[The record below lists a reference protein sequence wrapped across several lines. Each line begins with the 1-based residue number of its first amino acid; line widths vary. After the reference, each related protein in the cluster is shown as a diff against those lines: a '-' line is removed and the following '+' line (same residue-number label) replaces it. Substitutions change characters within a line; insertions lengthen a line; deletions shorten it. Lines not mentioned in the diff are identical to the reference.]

1 MGLNFPITLSQGT
14 VVGRASLGTGNAE
27 EIPFAQLATSLGV
40 GSTYLMAGSIA
51 GTNTITGTTTGAPVL
66 AANQVVFFLPL
77 NTNTGAT
84 TFNRDGTGAK
94 AVLLE
99 GAACVGGELIA
110 NIPAAL
116 FYDGTSYHVLT
127 NSSAPSLVSVQNGA
141 YTKLAS
147 VAGTNTITA
156 NVSPPT
162 TAYANGQVFSLIP
175 ANTNTG
181 ATTVNVNGLGA
192 KNLFELIANAPGDD
206 VTLKKADNH
215 WAEIKSGKVTY
226 RIVGMPDRD
235 FPKVP
240 DHREASYATVESAV
254 LREMIERTL
263 FSVCNDETRF
273 HLNGV
278 YFESD
283 GSKSR
288 MVSTDG
294 HRLSKVERTIANG
307 PKLSAG
313 IIIPKK
319 GLLEIRRVL
328 DAGPQCKIAIKTPHL
343 FLVQDDIAIAVK
355 LIDAQFPPYEQVIPK
370 DHKRVITID
379 RMRFIDALKRA
390 QLMSSETRGVKV
402 AATKDGVTITSD
414 NPDLGEVREELEAE
428 YNGDAIAIGFNP
440 KYVVELL
447 GQMSSDQ
454 ITIALGGEL
463 DPGLIRPLTGD
474 DYLGVVMPMRI

>member
-1 MGLNFPITLSQGT
+1 MEFRIAKTEFLRGLRLAQGIADRKST
-14 VVGRASLGTGNAE
+14 M
-27 EIPFAQLATSLGV
+27 PMLA
-40 GSTYLMAGSIA
+40 
-51 GTNTITGTTTGAPVL
+51 N
-66 AANQVVFFLPL
+66 
-77 NTNTGAT
+77 
-84 TFNRDGTGAK
+84 
-94 AVLLE
+94 VLLRTQ
-99 GAACVGGELIA
+99 GKNQLLVAATDL
-110 NIPAAL
+110 
-116 FYDGTSYHVLT
+116 
-127 NSSAPSLVSVQNGA
+127 
-141 YTKLAS
+141 
-147 VAGTNTITA
+147 
-156 NVSPPT
+156 NVSL
-162 TAYANGQVFSLIP
+162 TAELKSNNASDGGL
-175 ANTNTG
+175 T
-181 ATTVNVNGLGA
+181 LGA
-192 KNLFELIANAPGDD
+192 KNLYERIANAPGDEIA
-206 VTLKKADNH
+206 LKKADNH

-263 FSVCNDETRF
+263 FSVSNDETRF

-278 YFESD
+278 FFESD

-313 IIIPKK
+313 VIIPKK
-319 GLLEIRRVL
+319 GLLELKKVL
-328 DAGPQCKIAIKTPHL
+328 EQGPNAKLAVKTPHV
-343 FLVQDDIAIAVK
+343 FLVQDDIALAVK

-370 DHKRVITID
+370 DHQKIITVD
-379 RMRFIDALKRA
+379 RMRLIDALRRA
-390 QLMSSETRGVKV
+390 QLMTSETRGVKV
-402 AATKDGVTITSD
+402 AATREGVTITSD

-428 YNGDAIAIGFNP
+428 YNGEPIAIGFNP

-447 GQMSSDQ
+447 TQMSSDQ
-454 ITIALGGEL
+454 VTVALGGEL

>member
-1 MGLNFPITLSQGT
+1 MEIRIAKNEFLRGLRLAQGIADRKST
-14 VVGRASLGTGNAE
+14 M
-27 EIPFAQLATSLGV
+27 PMLA
-40 GSTYLMAGSIA
+40 
-51 GTNTITGTTTGAPVL
+51 N
-66 AANQVVFFLPL
+66 
-77 NTNTGAT
+77 
-84 TFNRDGTGAK
+84 
-94 AVLLE
+94 VLLRTQ
-99 GAACVGGELIA
+99 GKNQLLVAATDL
-110 NIPAAL
+110 
-116 FYDGTSYHVLT
+116 
-127 NSSAPSLVSVQNGA
+127 
-141 YTKLAS
+141 
-147 VAGTNTITA
+147 
-156 NVSPPT
+156 NVSL
-162 TAYANGQVFSLIP
+162 TAELKCTAVAEGGI
-175 ANTNTG
+175 T
-181 ATTVNVNGLGA
+181 LGA
-192 KNLFELIANAPGDD
+192 KNLYELIANAPGDE

-215 WAEIKSGKVTY
+215 WAEIKSGKVVY

-240 DHREASYATVESAV
+240 DHREATYATVESVV
-254 LREMIERTL
+254 LKEMIERTL

-307 PKLSAG
+307 PKLTAG

-319 GLLEIRRVL
+319 GLMEIRRVL
-328 DAGPQCKIAIKTPHL
+328 EAGPSCKLAIKTPHL
-343 FLVQDDIAIAVK
+343 FLVQDDIALAVK

-379 RMRFIDALKRA
+379 RARLIDALKRA
-390 QLMSSETRGVKV
+390 QLMSSETRGVKF
-402 AATKDGVTITSD
+402 AATKEGVTVTSD

-428 YNGDAIAIGFNP
+428 YNGEALAIGFNP

-447 GQMSSDQ
+447 SQMSCDQ
-454 ITIALGGEL
+454 VTIALGGEL